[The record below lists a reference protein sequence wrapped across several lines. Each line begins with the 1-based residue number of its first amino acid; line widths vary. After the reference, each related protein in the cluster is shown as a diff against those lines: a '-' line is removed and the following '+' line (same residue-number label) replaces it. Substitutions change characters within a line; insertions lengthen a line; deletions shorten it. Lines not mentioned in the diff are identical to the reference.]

1 MVELPIQYRKA
12 SISVIISM
20 SPQCNAMARGAL
32 TLKLSVPGGR
42 VDMFA
47 IVAVL
52 VVNWLLVLVDAN

>member
-1 MVELPIQYRKA
+1 MPWPGR
-12 SISVIISM
+12 
-20 SPQCNAMARGAL
+20 
-32 TLKLSVPGGR
+32 TLKLSVPAGR